1 MPNAEYLLCTLLL
14 FIREKQELENTVDQR
29 KQKLHELEENI
40 RLRQEQVG
48 D

>member
-14 FIREKQELENTVDQR
+14 CIREKQELENTVDQR
-29 KQKLHELEENI
+29 KQKLRELEENI